1 MDQNKDFPSFSL
13 LCSEVG
19 MKMRMLNWTDSNVN
33 LLKKFPWKRKM
44 KRDPEMPSVRS
55 WWFWA
60 AIIKHYWHL
69 ITPFSSRLLLLGTI
83 MIVQHFFITCIE
95 IICVSW
101 LQIREKWEMSAG
113 RSKVWGIHGIDRN
126 VYNVCWWGIG
136 FLIPLFLCVCPS
148 VPLMDVVVAGKE
160 STIEASKAMHLT
172 PLFELKCV
180 PFCSLKPLPTCS
192 HQYYLCFSSAYHH
205 HNTPTSFSLLV
216 SCY

>member
-1 MDQNKDFPSFSL
+1 MLWGRHENENAELDWLQCKFIEKISL
-13 LCSEVG
+13 KEKNEEGPRNAICQIMMVLG
-19 MKMRMLNWTDSNVN
+19 SNHKA
-33 LLKKFPWKRKM
+33 L
-44 KRDPEMPSVRS
+44 
-55 WWFWA
+55 
-60 AIIKHYWHL
+60 WHL

-172 PLFELKCV
+172 PLLNWNV
-180 PFCSLKPLPTCS
+180 Y
-192 HQYYLCFSSAYHH
+192 HSA
-205 HNTPTSFSLLV
+205 P
-216 SCY
+216 